1 MHPRGTFDPL
11 DRRPLLRRMYR
22 AGWTIFIAALG
33 LVVVYFLFAWWYSTL
48 TPTVRVSGEEGWRR
62 AVLFDTTAEP
72 SYPKFIELLERTV
85 PDCDSEDCTQNWL
98 HLPIKVPAKFLN
110 TGGDTGSETGDETEL
125 FDEEFWRND
134 LVEEAER
141 ATSPTDAK
149 WQLGAWLIADAQ
161 PILTALRPLLH
172 EQPFGLLP
180 RQVWPEREADF
191 FDVGTSSSAALPA
204 SIDPSSDPSSD
215 FWAGAMDFCPTP
227 SRDFLLEIARILI
240 LDARYAANDGDGRR
254 AAASL
259 IAAME
264 AADRVLEPG
273 TLFVQA
279 TAAGIRARVWQRV
292 AEVLRANPESFDD
305 ATLEEL
311 ARVVAWVGDGPLAL
325 DTRTIR
331 AQIADQIQ
339 RSFTDDGK
347 SAETSDETRD
357 GWMLTE
363 STLVALDT
371 SMMGFGP
378 PLYVSKPQAFLLGP
392 LVACFM
398 PSRADFTARVNR
410 AFDEIEAESKK
421 PLWER
426 AAAAPMPSLIFA
438 PGDYLVEQIT
448 GVYARM
454 ANRESFGAPD
464 REAAR
469 IALAAERFRR
479 AEGRAPQSLEE
490 LVPRFLPE
498 IPRNATSG
506 KPITSLEPTP

>member
-1 MHPRGTFDPL
+1 
-11 DRRPLLRRMYR
+11 MYR
-22 AGWTIFIAALG
+22 AGWALFFGALG

-62 AVLFDTTAEP
+62 AVLFDTTAAP

-85 PDCDSEDCTQNWL
+85 PDCDSEDCSQNWL

-110 TGGDTGSETGDETEL
+110 TGDETGDETVGETGGETEL
-125 FDEEFWRND
+125 FEEEILRNV

-191 FDVGTSSSAALPA
+191 LDVGTSSSAALPV
-204 SIDPSSDPSSD
+204 SIDPSSDP
-215 FWAGAMDFCPTP
+215 WAGAMDFCPTP

-240 LDARYAANDGDGRR
+240 LDARYAAHEGDGRR

-273 TLFVQA
+273 TLFVQM

-311 ARVVAWVGDGPLAL
+311 ARVVVWAGDGPLAL
-325 DTRTIR
+325 DTRAIR
-331 AQIADQIQ
+331 AEIADQIQ

-347 SAETSDETRD
+347 RDETSDETIDETRD

-363 STLVALDT
+363 FMLVALDT

-378 PLYVSKPQAFLLGP
+378 PVGVSKPQAFLLGP

-398 PSRADFTARVNR
+398 PSRADFTRRVDR
-410 AFDEIEAESKK
+410 ALDEIEEESKK

-448 GVYARM
+448 RVYAM
-454 ANRESFGAPD
+454 IANREWFGAPH

-479 AEGRAPQSLEE
+479 AEGRVPTTLDE
-490 LVPRFLPE
+490 LVPKYLRE
-498 IPRNATSG
+498 IPRDVKTG
-506 KPITSLEPTP
+506 TPLTRMDEVFDQAGHVAREDAP

>member
-1 MHPRGTFDPL
+1 
-11 DRRPLLRRMYR
+11 
-22 AGWTIFIAALG
+22 
-33 LVVVYFLFAWWYSTL
+33 
-48 TPTVRVSGEEGWRR
+48 
-62 AVLFDTTAEP
+62 
-72 SYPKFIELLERTV
+72 
-85 PDCDSEDCTQNWL
+85 
-98 HLPIKVPAKFLN
+98 
-110 TGGDTGSETGDETEL
+110 
-125 FDEEFWRND
+125 
-134 LVEEAER
+134 
-141 ATSPTDAK
+141 
-149 WQLGAWLIADAQ
+149 
-161 PILTALRPLLH
+161 
-172 EQPFGLLP
+172 
-180 RQVWPEREADF
+180 
-191 FDVGTSSSAALPA
+191 
-204 SIDPSSDPSSD
+204 
-215 FWAGAMDFCPTP
+215 MDFCPTP

-254 AAASL
+254 AVASL

-273 TLFVQA
+273 TLFVQV

-398 PSRADFTARVNR
+398 PSRADFTARVDR

-426 AAAAPMPSLIFA
+426 AAAAPTPSLIFA

-454 ANRESFGAPD
+454 ANREPFGAPD

-479 AEGRAPQSLEE
+479 AEGRMPTSLDE
-490 LVPRFLPE
+490 LVPKYLRE
-498 IPRNATSG
+498 IPRDVKTG
-506 KPITSLEPTP
+506 TPLTRIDEVFDQAGHVAREDAP